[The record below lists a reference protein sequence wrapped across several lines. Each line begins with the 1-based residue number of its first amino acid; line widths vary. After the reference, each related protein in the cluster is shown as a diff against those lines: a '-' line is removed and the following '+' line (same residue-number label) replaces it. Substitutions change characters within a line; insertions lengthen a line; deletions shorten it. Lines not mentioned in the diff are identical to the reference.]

1 MKKKLIGILA
11 LAMMVPA
18 WIFAGGGTESTGSA
32 GASSGGATT
41 ITVGT
46 SGPGSVAFTWVSTL
60 STLLEQEKADVR
72 IRVAGDMPDI
82 EAFRIMEKAAAGV
95 DASLGTGTTLAR
107 ALAGKEPFR
116 ADETFKNLRVLFPLG
131 LSPIQIVARQDSGIT
146 KLADFNGKRI
156 SGGAVGSGPDT
167 FMREFFPKMYPS
179 IKVEIVPMAF
189 SGVSAAM
196 QDRKIDGYLTFG
208 SAPYPAIVETISLV
222 KINFIDIEES
232 VRTAWAKEH
241 PEHHTMRIGKGA
253 YEGQTKD
260 IVSMGHVAHL
270 VTNTN
275 LDEKVAYYLTK
286 RILDSRFKDALI
298 KATAAWAAAFEGL
311 EDGTFFDDVKGL
323 GLRLHP
329 GAAKAYEEAG
339 YNVTGLK

>member
-1 MKKKLIGILA
+1 MKKKVVAILLLVLIL
-11 LAMMVPA
+11 PA
-18 WIFAGGGTESTGSA
+18 FVFAGGGKESA
-32 GASSGGATT
+32 GAAGSSSPVT

-72 IRVAGDMPDI
+72 IRVAGDMPDV

-107 ALAGKEPFR
+107 ALSAKEPFKP
-116 ADETFKNLRVLFPLG
+116 DETFKNLRVLFPLG
-131 LSPIQIVARQDSGIT
+131 LSPVQTVARQDSGIT
-146 KLADFNGKRI
+146 KFSDFNGKRI

-167 FMREFFPKMYPS
+167 FMREFFPKMYPN

-189 SGVSAAM
+189 SGVSSAM
-196 QDRKIDGYLTFG
+196 QDKKIDGYLTFG
-208 SAPYPAIVETISLV
+208 SAPYPAIVETQSLV
-222 KINFIDIEES
+222 KINFIDIEDD
-232 VRTAWAKEH
+232 VRTRWFKEH
-241 PEHHTMRIGKGA
+241 PEHHTMKIAAGS
-253 YEGQTKD
+253 YETQTKE
-260 IVSMGHVAHL
+260 IVSLGHVAHL

-275 LDEKVAYYLTK
+275 LSEQVAYYLTK
-286 RILDSRFKDALI
+286 RILDPKFKESLI

-311 EDGTFFDDVKGL
+311 ENNTFFDDVKGL

-329 GAAKAYEEAG
+329 GAARAYEEAG
-339 YNVTGLK
+339 YDVSGIK